1 MIGLILDW
9 LKSFKFKRNMRR
21 WSKYM
26 EVSPSAVLGRSF
38 RLEDRFPREGIR
50 VKIGDNSL
58 CGATFIFESDK
69 GCVTIGERSYIG
81 GGTTL
86 IARTGIKI
94 GSDVTIAWGVWIY
107 DHNSHSLNY
116 KDRMNDHVATMREA
130 REGLMLASLKD
141 WSVVKSA
148 PIVIEDRVWIG
159 FNAII
164 LKGVTI
170 GEGSVVGAGAVVTRD
185 VEPYTVVAGN
195 PARVVKRLERANDE

>member
-81 GGTTL
+81 GGQ
-86 IARTGIKI
+86 
-94 GSDVTIAWGVWIY
+94 
-107 DHNSHSLNY
+107 H
-116 KDRMNDHVATMREA
+116 
-130 REGLMLASLKD
+130 
-141 WSVVKSA
+141 
-148 PIVIEDRVWIG
+148 
-159 FNAII
+159 
-164 LKGVTI
+164 
-170 GEGSVVGAGAVVTRD
+170 
-185 VEPYTVVAGN
+185 
-195 PARVVKRLERANDE
+195 